1 MNRREILLS
10 GAAFAGVLW
19 FGRTHAALKT
29 NIPTS
34 QTAYI
39 SHASC
44 LKHNMGAQ
52 HPEQPARLLSIENAL
67 ENVGLLK
74 QMQRFGAPKATP
86 AQLARVHT
94 QAYIDHIFKVSPKAG
109 QKPELVQLDADT
121 AMNPDSLE
129 ATLRASGAAV
139 LGVDLVMQNKVKN
152 VFCNT
157 RQPGHHAGPASAAGF
172 CIFNHVAVAAAH
184 AIAQY
189 GVQRVAIIDFDV
201 HHGNGTEAIF
211 HEDARVML
219 CSSFRHPYYPHS
231 GADSGNAHIINSPL
245 AAGSDG
251 EALRAVFKQQ
261 WLPALTQFKP
271 QLYLFSA
278 GFDAHAEDKMGG
290 LAWLEDDYAWITQQI
305 KTLANQHA
313 QGRMVSVLE
322 GGYALEALGRSAV
335 AHVKSMMES

>member
-1 MNRREILLS
+1 MNRRELLLG
-10 GAAFAGVLW
+10 GAAFAGATLL
-19 FGRTHAALKT
+19 GRAQAASAKAKAM
-29 NIPTS
+29 

-44 LKHNMGAQ
+44 LKHQMGAQ
-52 HPEQPARLLSIENAL
+52 HPEQPARLLAIENAL
-67 ENVGLLK
+67 ENAGLLK
-74 QMQRFGAPKATP
+74 QMQRFDAPKATS

-94 QAYIDHIFKVSPKAG
+94 QAYIDFIVSQSPKTG
-109 QKPELVQLDADT
+109 LVQLDADT

-129 ATLRASGAAV
+129 ATMRASGAAV
-139 LGVDLVMQNKVKN
+139 LAVDLVMQNKAKQ

-157 RQPGHHAGPASAAGF
+157 RPPGHHAGPASSAGF

-184 AIAQY
+184 ALSQY

-231 GADSGNAHIINSPL
+231 GADSGNDHIIPLPL

-251 EALRAVFKQQ
+251 KALRAVFNQQ

-290 LAWLEDDYAWITQQI
+290 LAWLEEDYAWITQQI
-305 KTLANQHA
+305 KRLANQHA

-322 GGYALEALGRSAV
+322 GGYALDALGRSAA
-335 AHVKSMMES
+335 AHVKTMMES